1 MTSTEILRG
10 EHSTEELS
18 QAFAERLSK
27 LTPRTRPEPEM
38 EVDLFRQ
45 QELFNAAR
53 VPARH
58 AALKNPEGGP
68 WSDCLRGVQSRLG
81 SGGIMALI
89 GTRGTGKTQ
98 IACELVRENAKRG
111 RTSRFTLAMD
121 IFLAIRASYR
131 KDSTTDEAKVVE
143 EFCKPRLLVIDEIQE
158 RAETPFEDRILTH
171 IINHRYND
179 EKDTLLIGNIKRDE
193 FCKAMG
199 ASIVSRLNETGGLIV
214 CDWPSFREKK

>member
-1 MTSTEILRG
+1 MTSTEAIRG
-10 EHSTEELS
+10 ERDTENLA

-27 LTPRTRPEPEM
+27 LTPRVRPEN
-38 EVDLFRQ
+38 EVDLFKA

-53 VPARH
+53 VPSRH
-58 AALKNPEGGP
+58 AGLKNATGAE
-68 WSDCLRGVQSRLG
+68 WSACLDMMRSKVG
-81 SGGIMALI
+81 SGFIMALI

-111 RTSRFTLAMD
+111 KASRFTLAMD

-131 KDSTTDEAKVVE
+131 RDSTTDEAKVVE

-158 RAETPFEDRILTH
+158 RAESPFEDRILTH

-179 EKDTLLIGNIKRDE
+179 EKDTLLIGNIKAEE
-193 FCKAMG
+193 FNKAMG
-199 ASIVSRLNETGGLIV
+199 ASIVSRLNETGGLIT
-214 CDWPSFREKK
+214 CNWEGYR